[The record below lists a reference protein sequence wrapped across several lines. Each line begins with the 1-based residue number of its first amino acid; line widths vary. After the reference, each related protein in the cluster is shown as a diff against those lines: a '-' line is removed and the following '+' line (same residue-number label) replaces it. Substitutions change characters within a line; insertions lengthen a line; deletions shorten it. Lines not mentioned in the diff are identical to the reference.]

1 MSRRRSLLV
10 QSTKSQLPNGYKQVE
25 YLQTDAQGNAYIDTQ
40 YIYDIDSLISCTALI
55 SNDYKF
61 VVFGLRSSVY
71 KVVAVSSSDSRVI
84 LYYDRSLQDH
94 GADGVPVLKNIIYKL
109 KQHPKGLEVIN
120 TETNSSKWVSTDD
133 NYKNDTNLSLYL
145 FTDNDRGTRGVKS
158 KSLRIYSFSITKN
171 NELVVNLV
179 PCKDN
184 NNVPCF
190 YDTVRKITLYNS
202 STSGEFITGDEV

>member
-1 MSRRRSLLV
+1 MNRRRSLLV

-25 YLQTDAQGNAYIDTQ
+25 YLQTDQQGNAYIDTQ
-40 YIYDIDSLISCTALI
+40 YIYDIDSLISCEYLFNIKDTYAI
-55 SNDYKF
+55 
-61 VVFGLRSSVY
+61 FGIRSTNY
-71 KVVAVSSSDSRVI
+71 KVVAVGTGYD
-84 LYYDRSLQDH
+84 LYYDRSTRTHIASSFGASVSTKYQIWQEPKKLFIKALESQQVRH
-94 GADGVPVLKNIIYKL
+94 GD
-109 KQHPKGLEVIN
+109 
-120 TETNSSKWVSTDD
+120 TDD
-133 NYKNDTNLSLYL
+133 NYQNDTNANLFI
-145 FTDNDRGTRGVKS
+145 FTDNNNGIKGQRS

-202 STSGEFITGDEV
+202 STSGEFITGNEV

>member
-10 QSTKSQLPNGYKQVE
+10 QSIKSQLPKGYKQVE
-25 YLQTDAQGNAYIDTQ
+25 YLQTDEQGNAYIDTQ
-40 YIYDIDSLISCTALI
+40 YIYDVDSLISCEYLFNITYIYAI
-55 SNDYKF
+55 FGIRSPNYKM
-61 VVFGLRSSVY
+61 
-71 KVVAVSSSDSRVI
+71 VAVGTGYD
-84 LYYDRSLQDH
+84 LYYDRSTSMHVYSSFDAFVSTKYQIWQE
-94 GADGVPVLKNIIYKL
+94 PKKL
-109 KQHPKGLEVIN
+109 FIKTLESQQVRYCN
-120 TETNSSKWVSTDD
+120 TDD
-133 NYKNDTNLSLYL
+133 NYQNDTNANLFI
-145 FTDNDRGTRGVKS
+145 FTDNDNGKQGKKS

-202 STSGEFITGDEV
+202 STSGEFITGAEV

>member
-10 QSTKSQLPNGYKQVE
+10 QSTEYQLPAGYKQVE
-25 YLQTDAQGNAYIDTQ
+25 YLQTDEQGNAYVDTQ
-40 YIYDIDSLISCTALI
+40 YIYDVDSLISCEYLF
-55 SNDYKF
+55 SNKDTY
-61 VVFGLRSSVY
+61 VVFGIRSPNY
-71 KVVAVSSSDSRVI
+71 KIVAVGLGYA
-84 LYYDRSLQDH
+84 LYYDRSTNTHIASSFLTSVFTKYQ
-94 GADGVPVLKNIIYKL
+94 IW
-109 KQHPKGLEVIN
+109 QEPKRLAIKTQESQQVMYID
-120 TETNSSKWVSTDD
+120 TDD
-133 NYKNDTNLSLYL
+133 NYQNDTNASLFV
-145 FTDNDRGTRGVKS
+145 FTDNNNGQRRTKS

-202 STSGEFITGDEV
+202 STSGEFITGNEV

>member
-10 QSTKSQLPNGYKQVE
+10 QSTKSQLPAGYKQVE
-25 YLQTDAQGNAYIDTQ
+25 YLQTDEQGNAYIDTQ
-40 YIYDIDSLISCTALI
+40 YVYDIDSLISCEYLFNI
-55 SNDYKF
+55 NDSYAIFGIRSPNYKM
-61 VVFGLRSSVY
+61 
-71 KVVAVSSSDSRVI
+71 VAVGTGYD
-84 LYYDRSLQDH
+84 LYYDRSTSTHIAGSFRVSVYTKYQIWQE
-94 GADGVPVLKNIIYKL
+94 PKKL
-109 KQHPKGLEVIN
+109 FIKTPESQQVRHCD
-120 TETNSSKWVSTDD
+120 TDD
-133 NYKNDTNLSLYL
+133 NYQNDTNANLFV
-145 FTDNDRGTRGVKS
+145 FTDNDNGRRGKRS

-202 STSGEFITGDEV
+202 STSREFITGNEV